1 MVDVSEWGVMRFSSP
16 AATMLDSRGRFPI
29 KSMHPHSCF
38 PYPAAAAAVAALLT
52 AALPLTVSAQVRISQ
67 VYGAG
72 GNTGAT
78 LNSDYVE
85 LFNAGSSPA
94 PLAAFSIQYAATT
107 GTSWSRANLNSGT
120 IPAGGYFL
128 VRITAAGANGAAIT
142 PDLDAAGSIAMAAGA
157 GKVALVNNQT
167 TFAGGT
173 SCPSGASLL
182 DFVPYGS
189 GTNCPNPT
197 ANISTT
203 LAAFRAG
210 GGCTDTDNS
219 TSDFA
224 AAAPAPR
231 NSSSPP
237 NVCGGGGTQLS
248 GVGAAAPNSVQ
259 TGNTALLTVTV
270 TPATGPASTGITV
283 SANLSTAGGANPQAF
298 FDNGTNGD
306 VTAGDNIF
314 SFALAVPNGTSPGA
328 KTLGFSV
335 TDAQARTASSDINLT
350 VTAPVVVSNINQI
363 QGSGLISPAENST
376 VRTSGIVTAL
386 RGDSFYLQN
395 REVDYDANA
404 NTSEAILVFAGTGN
418 VPACAAIGNFIEITG
433 LVTEFIVPATP
444 TGYRPPVGSA
454 SLTELTTP
462 SACSILS
469 TGNPL
474 PAVVPLN
481 SGNVNP
487 AALTAA
493 DRWTQ
498 LEKYE
503 NMRVSATNLSTT
515 ENSSGT
521 RVFAH
526 FADVTV
532 PYREAGIQATKYPTG
547 AAVPFFDNNP
557 ELFRIDG
564 DGLSGAAASFD
575 VTAGSI
581 ISSVTGVL
589 NYTGSDGFYAIR
601 TNAAGVGAVTNS
613 NLAAAPV
620 LSPLASDL
628 TVATMNIENFT
639 STDLVALAKVSLT
652 IRTILKN
659 PDIIGFQEVAS
670 QTALDVLAARITA
683 DGGPAYAA
691 AIFGAGTQR
700 VAFLYR
706 TAKLQGVSV
715 FEAPGAGTST
725 YINPVN
731 GVMEPTFDR
740 VPLILTATAKLP
752 GSDTGVPVT
761 VVVNHSKSLIE
772 VDNSNETNASDAG
785 RRNQAKRH
793 AGARETGLLL
803 QSLNTAGMHL
813 VSVGDYNA
821 FQFSD
826 GYVDVMA
833 CIRGAAVGAQ
843 VFNPAASSALPC
855 LTYPAASQLTNLT
868 DLNPAAR
875 YSLSFQGNRQALD
888 HILLN
893 ANALT
898 RKSLETTAYLNSD
911 YPRTGAISNDSS
923 RPERYS
929 DHNPQMVYLTLP
941 LEVTSTTEVLA
952 TPPQLNRQTG
962 RFQSLLT
969 VKNNGTSA
977 IGAPIHV
984 FFHNLPVGIAVANAT
999 GTLNGVPYVTVNAVV
1014 GAGQTSGPV
1023 TVQFTRTG
1031 TTAAITYTPR
1041 VYSVTF

>member
-1 MVDVSEWGVMRFSSP
+1 MRQ
-16 AATMLDSRGRFPI
+16 
-29 KSMHPHSCF
+29 SCF
-38 PYPAAAAAVAALLT
+38 SYPAAAVVAALL
-52 AALPLTVSAQVRISQ
+52 AASPLTLSAQIRISQ

-72 GNTGAT
+72 GNSGAV

-85 LFNAGSSPA
+85 LFNAGSSAA
-94 PLAAFSIQYAATT
+94 PLTGYSIQYASTT
-107 GTSWSRANLNSGT
+107 GTNWSRANLNSGT

-128 VRITAAGANGAAIT
+128 VRITAAGANGAAIVS
-142 PDLDAAGSIAMAAGA
+142 DLDATGFITMAAGA

-167 TFAGGT
+167 TFTAGT
-173 SCPSGASLL
+173 SCPSGASLV

-219 TSDFA
+219 TSDFSTA
-224 AAAPAPR
+224 TPAPR
-231 NSSSPP
+231 NSSSALNP
-237 NVCGGGGTQLS
+237 CGGGGVTQLS
-248 GVGAAAPNSVQ
+248 GTGAATPNSVQ
-259 TGNTALLTVTV
+259 TGNTALLTVMV
-270 TPATGPASTGITV
+270 TPATSPASTGIAV

-306 VTAGDNIF
+306 VTAGDNVF
-314 SFALAVPNGTSPGA
+314 SFALTVPNGTAPGA
-328 KTLGFSV
+328 KTLPFTV
-335 TDAQARTASSDINLT
+335 LDAQARSANGTIGLA

-363 QGSGLISPAENST
+363 QGPGLVSPVVGST

-395 REVDYDANA
+395 READYDADA

-418 VPACAAIGNFIEITG
+418 VPACAVIGNQVEITG
-433 LVTEFIVPATP
+433 VATEFTVPITA

-454 SLTELTTP
+454 SLTELTSP
-462 SACSILS
+462 SSCTVLTA
-469 TGNPL
+469 GNPL
-474 PAVVPLN
+474 PAPVVLN
-481 SGNVNP
+481 STNVNP
-487 AALTAA
+487 LGLTAA

-503 NMRVSATNLSTT
+503 NMRVTVNGLLTT
-515 ENSSGT
+515 ENPSGT

-526 FADVTV
+526 FADVAV
-532 PYREAGIQATKYPTG
+532 PYREPGIQATKYPTG
-547 AAVPFFDNNP
+547 ATVPAFDSNP

-564 DGLSGAAASFD
+564 DGLNGPAAAFD
-575 VTAGSI
+575 LTFGSTI
-581 ISSVTGVL
+581 ASVTGVL
-589 NYTGSDGFYAIR
+589 NYTGDDGFFAIR
-601 TNAAGVGAVTNS
+601 TNAAGVGALTNT
-613 NLAAAPV
+613 NLTAAPV
-620 LSPLASDL
+620 LSPLTSDL
-628 TVATMNIENFT
+628 TVASMNAENFT
-639 STDLVALAKVSLT
+639 GTDVVALAKVSLT

-659 PDIIGFQEVAS
+659 PDIIGFQEMGS
-670 QTALDVLAARITA
+670 QAALDALAARITA
-683 DGGPAYAA
+683 DGGPAYTG

-706 TAKLQGVSV
+706 TAKLQGVNV
-715 FEAPGAGTST
+715 FEAPGAAAST

-731 GVMEPTFDR
+731 GASEPTFDR

-752 GSDTGVPVT
+752 GSDSGVPLT
-761 VVVNHSKSLIE
+761 VVVNHAKSLID
-772 VDNSNETNASDAG
+772 VDNSNETDPGDAG

-793 AGARETGLLL
+793 AGARETGLIL

-833 CIRGAAVGAQ
+833 CIRGAAVGPQ
-843 VFNPAASSALPC
+843 VFNPATSSAQPC
-855 LTYPAASQLTNLT
+855 LTYPTANQLTNLT

-875 YSLSFQGNRQALD
+875 YSLSFSGNRQALD

-893 ANALT
+893 ANALA
-898 RKSLETTAYLNSD
+898 RKSLETTAYVNTD

-923 RPERYS
+923 RPERFA

-941 LEVTSTTEVLA
+941 LEVTSTTQVSA

-969 VKNNGTSA
+969 VKNNGAAA
-977 IGAPIHV
+977 IGTPVHV
-984 FFHNLPVGIAVANAT
+984 FFHNLPVGIAVANAA

-1014 GAGQTSGPV
+1014 GAGQTSAPV

-1031 TTAAITYTPR
+1031 TTAPITYTPR